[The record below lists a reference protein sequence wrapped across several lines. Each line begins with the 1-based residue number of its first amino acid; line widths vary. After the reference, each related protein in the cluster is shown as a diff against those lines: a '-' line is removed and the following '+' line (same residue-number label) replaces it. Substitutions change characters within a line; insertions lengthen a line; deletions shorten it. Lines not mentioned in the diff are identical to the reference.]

1 MIYLLH
7 STVPLGGTGSHSAR
21 HYMGYTPDAG
31 WRKRIDSHRAG
42 SSHVKIID
50 AFLAVKATLL
60 LVAVLPGGTRTDERH
75 LKAMGHMARL
85 CPLCQGKQR
94 IGWPG
99 GLVSIIP
106 RRTASMQPS
115 AKPPKETGGASPHH
129 SLTPATT
136 QDGVSLLERRLGPST
151 TSGEQNEDR
160 PIGGPRWTATV
171 KPSDPVST
179 WFAGIRL
186 PSSSGTNASE
196 EGQDEHA

>member
-7 STVPLGGTGSHSAR
+7 STVPLGGTGTHSAR

-31 WRKRIDSHRAG
+31 WRKRIDAHRAG
-42 SSHVKIID
+42 TSHVKIIE
-50 AFLAVKATLL
+50 AFLAVKGQLL

-106 RRTASMQPS
+106 RRTASTRPS
-115 AKPPKETGGASPHH
+115 ARPPKETGGDSPHRNSTLQTILDGASPLDLPLV
-129 SLTPATT
+129 SSTMYGAEQRAWETGGTSWTVTAPPSSPDATSSAGT
-136 QDGVSLLERRLGPST
+136 R
-151 TSGEQNEDR
+151 
-160 PIGGPRWTATV
+160 
-171 KPSDPVST
+171 PVS
-179 WFAGIRL
+179 
-186 PSSSGTNASE
+186 SSVTNGSE
-196 EGQDEHA
+196 ERQDES

>member
-7 STVPLGGTGSHSAR
+7 STVPVGGTGTHSAR
-21 HYMGYTPDAG
+21 HYMGYTPDTG
-31 WRKRIDSHRAG
+31 WRKRLDSHRAG
-42 SSHVKIID
+42 KSHVKIID
-50 AFLAVKATLL
+50 AFLAVKGTLL

-106 RRTASMQPS
+106 RRTASTRLS
-115 AKPPKETGGASPHH
+115 AKPPKATGGDWPAPNS
-129 SLTPATT
+129 TPATT
-136 QDGVSLLERRLGPST
+136 QDGVSLLEARLGPST
-151 TSGEQNEDR
+151 TSGEENEDR

-171 KPSDPVST
+171 RPSDPVST
-179 WFAGIRL
+179 WFAGTKL
-186 PSSSGTNASE
+186 PSSSETNASG
-196 EGQDEHA
+196 EGDHES